1 MYLLLFRSS
10 FFPLFCFSLFLL
22 FSVFLLFSGFF
33 ISLLLFRSS
42 FLAYE
47 KRSIWNVPRSAGE
60 VPACRKR
67 AKTLRWARGREG
79 CSDSP
84 LPTSELHPPRNA
96 TTATAAS
103 GGNREELLGQ
113 RPARRA
119 CRPRHDADAGCRNPE
134 EAEAIPNCFTFQ
146 PAPCLQI
153 EFAAFLRFTAIFS
166 NFTAM

>member
-1 MYLLLFRSS
+1 MIARRLL
-10 FFPLFCFSLFLL
+10 
-22 FSVFLLFSGFF
+22 SVKQKPQ
-33 ISLLLFRSS
+33 S
-42 FLAYE
+42 FLHPRKIAE
-47 KRSIWNVPRSAGE
+47 NRRKTQKTCKFNLQIGCGLDRQNDLECAPRSAGK
-60 VPACRKR
+60 VTACLQR
-67 AKTLRWARGREG
+67 AGTLRWARGREG

-84 LPTSELHPPRNA
+84 LPTSGLHPPRNA